1 MKKITKIILSLM
13 TVLCVAFYTVG
24 ANAQEMTGSR
34 MRQPNMDSSMSVTVH
49 VGDGIREKLSAVPPE
64 DGTICFDLYRI
75 ADITGDGFTYQV
87 TEKYLALA
95 EELSKASTLS
105 DSGSAPD
112 WQALAQQAFALA
124 VGGEGTVV
132 NTPSGADY
140 TGLSLD
146 VKNTVSKGLYLL
158 VARETLENRT
168 IVKSVSA
175 VDADGGNHYA
185 DSQYAVCAT
194 AGADIY
200 TIMPQII
207 CVPTKLSAD
216 GSTAVSTLA
225 DGEWVYDQQIVLKMS
240 VEPASGSI
248 RIDKTLTGH
257 TGDEEVICVFRVD
270 AYYPTADVLYSSE
283 VYSVA
288 FDASGSKSLLI
299 EGLPIGALVHVTEVY
314 SGANYVSSVPAP
326 GFLDVTVRD
335 GETASVAFTNTRDNE
350 RSGGGITNHFTY
362 QIKDGVGAWDWT
374 QATDNTQAVNGSKST
389 DPAQDSGLGEI
400 DAESTNG

>member
-1 MKKITKIILSLM
+1 MKRITRIILSLM

-24 ANAQEMTGSR
+24 ANAQEMTGSK
-34 MRQPNMDSSMSVTVH
+34 MRQPNMDSGMSVTVS

-75 ADITGDGFTYQV
+75 ADITDNGFAFQV
-87 TEKYLALA
+87 TDKYHALG
-95 EELSKASTLS
+95 EELSKASMLS
-105 DSGSAPD
+105 DSGSTPD

-132 NTPSGADY
+132 NAPSGADY

-158 VARETLENRT
+158 VARETLADRT
-168 IVKSVSA
+168 VVKSISA
-175 VDADGGNHYA
+175 IDADGGNHYA

-200 TIMPQII
+200 TILPQII
-207 CVPTKLSAD
+207 CVPTKLAAD
-216 GSTAVSTLA
+216 GSGAVSTLA

-257 TGDEEVICVFRVD
+257 TGDEEVVCVFQVD
-270 AYYPTADVLYSSE
+270 AYYPSADILYSSE
-283 VYSVA
+283 VYSVT

-314 SGANYVSSVPAP
+314 SGANYTSSVPAP

-362 QIKDGVGAWDWT
+362 HVKDGGGTWDWT
-374 QATDNTQAVNGSKST
+374 QTVDNTQTANGSK
-389 DPAQDSGLGEI
+389 
-400 DAESTNG
+400 ESTSAQTGAEGTNG

>member
-1 MKKITKIILSLM
+1 M

-24 ANAQEMTGSR
+24 ANAQEMAGSG
-34 MRQPNMDSSMSVTVH
+34 MRRPNMDSSMSVTVH

-75 ADITGDGFTYQV
+75 ADVTGDGFTYQV
-87 TEKYLALA
+87 TEKYLALQ

-105 DSGSAPD
+105 GSESAPD
-112 WQALAQQAFALA
+112 WQALAQQAFTLA

-146 VKNTVSKGLYLL
+146 VKNPVSKGLYLL

-175 VDADGGNHYA
+175 VDADGENHYA

-240 VEPASGSI
+240 VEPALGSI

-257 TGDEEVICVFRVD
+257 TGDEEVTCIFQVD
-270 AYYPTADVLYSSE
+270 AYYPTADTLYSSE
-283 VYSVA
+283 VYSVM
-288 FDASGSKSLLI
+288 FNASGSKSLLI

-314 SGANYVSSVPAP
+314 SGANYISSVPAP
-326 GFLDVTVRD
+326 GFLDVTVLA

-362 QIKDGVGAWDWT
+362 QIQDGVGTWNWT
-374 QATDNTQAVNGSKST
+374 QTTDNTQTVNGNRGT
-389 DPAQDSGLGEI
+389 DPEPASGLGENA
-400 DAESTNG
+400 AEGTNG

>member
-1 MKKITKIILSLM
+1 M

-24 ANAQEMTGSR
+24 ANAQEMAGSG
-34 MRQPNMDSSMSVTVH
+34 MRRPNMDSSMSVTVH

-75 ADITGDGFTYQV
+75 ADVAGDGFTYQV
-87 TEKYLALA
+87 TEKYLALQ

-105 DSGSAPD
+105 GSESAPD
-112 WQALAQQAFALA
+112 WQALAQQAFTLA

-146 VKNTVSKGLYLL
+146 VKNPVSKGLYLL

-175 VDADGGNHYA
+175 VDADGENHYA

-240 VEPASGSI
+240 VEPALGSI

-257 TGDEEVICVFRVD
+257 TGDEEVTCIFQVD
-270 AYYPTADVLYSSE
+270 AYYPTTDTLYSSE

-288 FDASGSKSLLI
+288 FNAGGSKSLLI

-314 SGANYVSSVPAP
+314 SGANYISSVPAP
-326 GFLDVTVRD
+326 GFLDVTVLA

-362 QIKDGVGAWDWT
+362 QIQDGVGTWNWT
-374 QATDNTQAVNGSKST
+374 QTTDNTQTVNGNRDT
-389 DPAQDSGLGEI
+389 DPAPASGLGENA
-400 DAESTNG
+400 AEGTNG

>member
-1 MKKITKIILSLM
+1 MKRITKIILSLM

-24 ANAQEMTGSR
+24 ANAQEMTGLG
-34 MRQPNMDSSMSVTVH
+34 MRQPNMDSGMSVTVQ

-75 ADITGDGFTYQV
+75 ANITENGFAFQA
-87 TEKYLALA
+87 TEKYSALE
-95 EELSKASTLS
+95 EELSKASMLS
-105 DSGSAPD
+105 DGGSAPD
-112 WQALAQQAFALA
+112 WQALAQQAFMLA

-132 NTPSGADY
+132 NTPSSADY

-200 TIMPQII
+200 TILPQII

-216 GSTAVSTLA
+216 GSAAVSTLA

-257 TGDEEVICVFRVD
+257 TGDEEVICVFQVD
-270 AYYPTADVLYSSE
+270 AYYPSADILYSSE
-283 VYSVA
+283 VYSVT
-288 FDASGSKSLLI
+288 FDSSGSKSLLI

-314 SGANYVSSVPAP
+314 SGANYTSSVPAP

-335 GETASVAFTNTRDNE
+335 GETVSVAFTNTRDNE

-362 QIKDGVGAWDWT
+362 QVKDGEGTWDWT
-374 QATDNTQAVNGSKST
+374 QAADNTQTVNGSKGTAS
-389 DPAQDSGLGEI
+389 AQDSGLTVTDTEG
-400 DAESTNG
+400 SNG

>member
-1 MKKITKIILSLM
+1 MKRITKIILSLM

-24 ANAQEMTGSR
+24 ANAQEMAGVG
-34 MRQPNMDSSMSVTVH
+34 MRQPNMDNSMSVTVS

-64 DGTICFDLYRI
+64 EGTICFDLYRI
-75 ADITGDGFTYQV
+75 ANITENGFAFQA
-87 TEKYLALA
+87 TEKYAALE
-95 EELSKASTLS
+95 EELSKASMLPNS
-105 DSGSAPD
+105 DSAPD
-112 WQALAQQAFALA
+112 WQALAQQAFTLA

-146 VKNTVSKGLYLL
+146 VKNSVSKGLYLL

-175 VDADGGNHYA
+175 VGADGGNHYA

-200 TIMPQII
+200 TILPQII

-216 GSTAVSTLA
+216 GSAAVSTLA
-225 DGEWVYDQQIVLKMS
+225 EGEWVYDQQIVLKMS
-240 VEPASGSI
+240 VEPASGAI

-257 TGDEEVICVFRVD
+257 TGDEEVLCVFRVD
-270 AYYPTADVLYSSE
+270 AYYPSPEILYSSE
-283 VYSVA
+283 VYSVV

-299 EGLPIGALVHVTEVY
+299 EGLPIGAVVHVTEVY
-314 SGANYVSSVPAP
+314 SGASYEVSEGTSKEQHPVIEAEKTAAAEFSNTYDHRLNGGSTIVNAFSPREQEA
-326 GFLDVTVRD
+326 DVWDHEQLKDST
-335 GETASVAFTNTRDNE
+335 GK
-350 RSGGGITNHFTY
+350 SGGN
-362 QIKDGVGAWDWT
+362 
-374 QATDNTQAVNGSKST
+374 
-389 DPAQDSGLGEI
+389 
-400 DAESTNG
+400 